1 MSCKLPVIRL
11 HYSIGLLT
19 MAESMLE
26 IIACEFVGAGKSTLL
41 DTLAGRM
48 SLTSGAIT
56 LNQQPVG
63 KKDKRQICYVLQQ
76 DIFFP
81 NLTLRETLKVY
92 IHVHYMTN
100 LIFVSEANLTN

>member
-1 MSCKLPVIRL
+1 
-11 HYSIGLLT
+11 

-26 IIACEFVGAGKSTLL
+26 IIACEFVAAGKSTLL

-92 IHVHYMTN
+92 TCTLYDQFN
-100 LIFVSEANLTN
+100 FCK

>member
-1 MSCKLPVIRL
+1 MS
-11 HYSIGLLT
+11 
-19 MAESMLE
+19 ESMLE